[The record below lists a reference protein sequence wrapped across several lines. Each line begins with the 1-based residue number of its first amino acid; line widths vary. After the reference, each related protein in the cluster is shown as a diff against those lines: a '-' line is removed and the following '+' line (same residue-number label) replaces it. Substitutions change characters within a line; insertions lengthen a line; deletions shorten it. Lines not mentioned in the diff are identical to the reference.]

1 MKAVLGRSQNAEH
14 SPEILIGGSKSE
26 SNRLLIL
33 QALFPSLQIKNLS
46 TSDDTV
52 LLQQALNG
60 SSLIKDIQHAGTAMR
75 FLTAYYASQ
84 PGIEVLLTGSER
96 MKERPIKTLVDALRS
111 LGAEISYA
119 GKSGFP
125 PLKISGKQ
133 LSGSYVELDAGISS
147 QFISALM
154 LIAPSLIDGLR
165 IKLKG
170 EVTSKPYLEMTI
182 ALLKRC
188 GISAEIS
195 NNEISIAAANSI
207 AAGTI
212 SVESDWSS
220 ASYFYSLIALSDKQ
234 SLILKYF
241 NSKSRQGDSEV
252 AAIYSRLG
260 VTTSFDKSGQGI
272 TLTQVPADIPDG
284 LILDLSDTPD
294 IAQTIAISC
303 FGLGIGCELSGLH
316 TLKIKETDR
325 LIALKTELEKL
336 GAKVEITH
344 NSLSLSPSIEL
355 REDVTVETYRDH
367 RMAMAFAPLAQ
378 KVNITVNDAEV
389 VSKSFPEFWNRM
401 SKAGLNVQI
410 VR

>member
-1 MKAVLGRSQNAEH
+1 MKAVLSKSHTVER

-33 QALFPSLQIKNLS
+33 QALFPSLQINNLS
-46 TSDDTV
+46 NSDDTV
-52 LLQQALNG
+52 LLQQALNS
-60 SSLIKDIQHAGTAMR
+60 SSLIKDIHHAGTAMR

-84 PGIEVLLTGSER
+84 TGVEVLLTGSER
-96 MKERPIKTLVDALRS
+96 MKERPIKILVDALGS

-119 GKSGFP
+119 GKEGFP
-125 PLKISGKQ
+125 PLKITGKQ
-133 LSGSYVELDAGISS
+133 LSGNYVELDAGISS

-154 LIAPSLIDGLR
+154 LIAPSLKDGLR

-182 ALLKRC
+182 ALLNRC
-188 GISAEIS
+188 GISAQIS

-234 SLILKYF
+234 SLTLRYF
-241 NSKSRQGDSEV
+241 NPESRQGDSEV
-252 AAIYSRLG
+252 AAIYSQLG
-260 VTTSFDKSGQGI
+260 ITTSFDKSGQGI

-325 LIALKTELEKL
+325 LLALKTELEKL
-336 GAKVEITH
+336 GGSVQVTA
-344 NSLSLSPSIEL
+344 NSLSLSPSVEF
-355 REDVTVETYRDH
+355 REDVTVETYQDH

-378 KVNITVNDAEV
+378 KVNIAVNDAGV

>member
-1 MKAVLGRSQNAEH
+1 
-14 SPEILIGGSKSE
+14 
-26 SNRLLIL
+26 
-33 QALFPSLQIKNLS
+33 
-46 TSDDTV
+46 
-52 LLQQALNG
+52 
-60 SSLIKDIQHAGTAMR
+60 MR

-84 PGIEVLLTGSER
+84 TGVEVLLTGSER
-96 MKERPIKTLVDALRS
+96 MKERPIKILVDALGS

-119 GKSGFP
+119 GKEGFP
-125 PLKISGKQ
+125 PLKITGKQ
-133 LSGSYVELDAGISS
+133 LSGNYVELDAGISS

-154 LIAPSLIDGLR
+154 LIAPSLKDGLR

-182 ALLKRC
+182 ALLNRC
-188 GISAEIS
+188 GISAQIS

-234 SLILKYF
+234 SLTLRYF
-241 NSKSRQGDSEV
+241 NPESRQGDSEV
-252 AAIYSRLG
+252 AAIYSQLG
-260 VTTSFDKSGQGI
+260 ITTSFDKSGQGI

-303 FGLGIGCELSGLH
+303 FGLGFGCELSGLH

-325 LIALKTELEKL
+325 LLALKTELEKL
-336 GAKVEITH
+336 GGSVQVTA
-344 NSLSLSPSIEL
+344 NSLSLSPSVEF
-355 REDVTVETYRDH
+355 REDVTVETYQDH

-378 KVNITVNDAEV
+378 KVNIAVNDAGV